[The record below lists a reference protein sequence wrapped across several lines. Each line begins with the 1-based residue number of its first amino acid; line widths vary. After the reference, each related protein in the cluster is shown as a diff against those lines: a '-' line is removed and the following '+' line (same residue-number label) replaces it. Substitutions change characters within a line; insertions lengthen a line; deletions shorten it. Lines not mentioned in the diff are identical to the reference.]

1 MSRES
6 RNDAGDDNS
15 SIDHFVTNKNWIGI
29 VVLNMN
35 SVDTLQFRDNRLLQ
49 EGHDS
54 ENLLCTIV
62 EALQRVTR
70 AILPVAPITVTLQAL
85 IKELRKYGVTEFK
98 RGGSFIIWGLAWI
111 DELGIMASR
120 LFFTRVCHMCYISP
134 KRGGLLVV
142 VNCYLACISPP
153 DHLDFLLSQIQKEKC
168 WRVVFGGPKTWIY
181 DAETGWYVGARLWTG
196 IYKAQQVSFGTDLE

>member
-1 MSRES
+1 
-6 RNDAGDDNS
+6 
-15 SIDHFVTNKNWIGI
+15 
-29 VVLNMN
+29 MN

-98 RGGSFIIWGLAWI
+98 RGGSFII
-111 DELGIMASR
+111 
-120 LFFTRVCHMCYISP
+120 
-134 KRGGLLVV
+134 
-142 VNCYLACISPP
+142 
-153 DHLDFLLSQIQKEKC
+153 
-168 WRVVFGGPKTWIY
+168 
-181 DAETGWYVGARLWTG
+181 
-196 IYKAQQVSFGTDLE
+196 